1 MTTKLS
7 QQTLCDRMNTTPA
20 ELAILCRRW
29 KIAELALFGSILRD
43 DFTSDSDIDMLV
55 TYQADADRGLLQ
67 KMALKEDLEALVHR
81 NVDIISKKAIQDSRN
96 WIRRN
101 NILNSAEVIY
111 VA

>member
-7 QQTLCDRMNTTPA
+7 QQTLCDRMNTTP
-20 ELAILCRRW
+20 EKLAALCRRW

-55 TYQADADRGLLQ
+55 TYQADASRGLFQ